1 MPPTPQL
8 QPRRQKPVKQTIIN
22 ALPPT
27 AVAQQQQ
34 YQPQQQ
40 QHLHLPPPPP
50 KTHQQHQQPQNVF
63 ICAPSWS
70 QQQSSIQAML
80 QASSRQPPLPRPQVC
95 CRWCQSTNPDG
106 DCRDGFCSSVWNK
119 ENLMR
124 PIHIWMTSL
133 WALGP
138 RFSKRAKRSI
148 PPPTPTP
155 TAANIMHMESVVFH
169 DDVTHMQ

>member
-1 MPPTPQL
+1 MTGFFCCSTPMPPTPQL

-34 YQPQQQ
+34 YQQHQ
-40 QHLHLPPPPP
+40 QHLHLPPPAQV
-50 KTHQQHQQPQNVF
+50 HQQPPQNVF

-70 QQQSSIQAML
+70 QQQQSNIQAML
-80 QASSRQPPLPRPQVC
+80 AGSSRPPLPRPQVC

-124 PIHIWMTSL
+124 PIHI
-133 WALGP
+133 
-138 RFSKRAKRSI
+138 
-148 PPPTPTP
+148 
-155 TAANIMHMESVVFH
+155 
-169 DDVTHMQ
+169 

>member
-1 MPPTPQL
+1 MSITKTLSLIENLITGLVTGFFCCSTPMPPTPQL

-80 QASSRQPPLPRPQVC
+80 QASSRQPPLLHFSYNTFLEKKAIAASDVIT
-95 CRWCQSTNPDG
+95 SG
-106 DCRDGFCSSVWNK
+106 MYCSV
-119 ENLMR
+119 E
-124 PIHIWMTSL
+124 
-133 WALGP
+133 
-138 RFSKRAKRSI
+138 
-148 PPPTPTP
+148 
-155 TAANIMHMESVVFH
+155 
-169 DDVTHMQ
+169 

>member
-1 MPPTPQL
+1 MSITTSLTQTLSLIENLITGLVTGFFCCSTPMPPTPQL

-34 YQPQQQ
+34 YQQQQ
-40 QHLHLPPPPP
+40 QHLHLPPPAQVH
-50 KTHQQHQQPQNVF
+50 HQHPQNVF

-70 QQQSSIQAML
+70 QQQQSNIQAML
-80 QASSRQPPLPRPQVC
+80 ASSRPPLPRPQVC

-124 PIHIWMTSL
+124 PIHI
-133 WALGP
+133 
-138 RFSKRAKRSI
+138 
-148 PPPTPTP
+148 
-155 TAANIMHMESVVFH
+155 
-169 DDVTHMQ
+169 